1 MAMRTLVVVALA
13 FAPVLAHSQDL
24 KVAPPDAPSRVTIA
38 RAPEPGT
45 SLTVSGRVVDPE
57 GRPVAGVSIYAYQTD
72 AKGEYIPGQ
81 SGGSDNPRL
90 FGYMRS
96 DAEGRYA
103 FVTIKP
109 GSYPNSRNPAHIHF
123 EVVAP
128 TAGRAAT
135 RSCSRAIPSSPISSR
150 RWHGRRTAMWR
161 LSPRSPRRTAAWRSC
176 TTCGSARSH
185 RDHTKT
191 RVAVEPRDIEQP
203 GSSPRA
209 ARPTPHALDR
219 RTASS
224 HTPIHN

>member
-1 MAMRTLVVVALA
+1 MHSFSRPDTTIMAMRTLVVVALA

-103 FVTIKP
+103 FVTIRP

-128 TAGRAAT
+128 DGRT
-135 RSCSRAIPSSPISSR
+135 RSYEIVFEGDPFISEQFKAMARETYGNVAIVTAQSAANGGLEVVHDMRLRAKSP
-150 RWHGRRTAMWR
+150 
-161 LSPRSPRRTAAWRSC
+161 
-176 TTCGSARSH
+176 
-185 RDHTKT
+185 
-191 RVAVEPRDIEQP
+191 
-203 GSSPRA
+203 
-209 ARPTPHALDR
+209 
-219 RTASS
+219 
-224 HTPIHN
+224 